1 MRRLKLGT
9 RGSNLALRQAGFV
22 ADALQRT
29 FPDLTLQTTIIKTR
43 GDLRLDAAAPGIGDR
58 GLFTG
63 ELEKELLNGSV
74 DVAVHSLKDL
84 PTCLEPGLCIGAV
97 LKRENPLDV
106 FVSESGFSFS
116 GLPRGARIGTASL
129 RRTAQI
135 KALRPDI
142 TVVPL
147 HGNVETR
154 IKKMREQ
161 GLDAVVLAYAGV
173 MRLGLEHM
181 ITEII
186 PPHIMLPAPGQ
197 GAIAVEAREH
207 DGNALALLQKIN
219 DRQTSLETRAERA
232 FLHRLHG
239 GCQVPVGCLA
249 QMQMERL
256 SLQGCICSLD
266 GTTLCTA
273 SIDGNAEDADALGTT
288 LAERLLA
295 DGAASI
301 LAHIIKK

>member
-1 MRRLKLGT
+1 MCRLRLGT

-22 ADALQRT
+22 AEALQT
-29 FPDLTLQTTIIKTR
+29 AFPDVTLQTTVIKTR
-43 GDLRLDAAAPGIGDR
+43 GDLRLDADAPGIGDK

-63 ELEKELLNGSV
+63 ELERELLSGSL

-84 PTCLEPGLCIGAV
+84 PTRLAQGLCIGAV

-106 FVSESGFSFS
+106 LVSNRELTFS
-116 GLPRGARIGTASL
+116 GLPSGATIGTASL

-135 KALRPDI
+135 KARRPDI
-142 TVVPL
+142 AVVPL
-147 HGNVETR
+147 RGNVDTR
-154 IKKMREQ
+154 VKKMREQ
-161 GLDAVVLAYAGV
+161 GLDAIVLAYAGV

-181 ITEII
+181 ITEIL

-197 GAIAVEAREH
+197 GAIAVEARER
-207 DGNALALLQKIN
+207 DGNVLGLLQKIN
-219 DRQTSLETRAERA
+219 DRQTCLETRAERA

-249 QMQMERL
+249 QMQTEQL
-256 SLQGCICSLD
+256 SLRGCIASPD
-266 GTTLCTA
+266 GATIYTA
-273 SIDGNAEDADALGTT
+273 NIDGNAEDAEMLGSAL
-288 LAERLLA
+288 ADRLLA
-295 DGAASI
+295 EGASNI